1 MSPLAEL
8 LVAELSE
15 RPRHFGELVEAHM
28 QTPWR
33 EFLLAWG
40 EVRAAALGRGGLPTT
55 AKIGIDATIPEGVP
69 RSHYERLRYFAKDA
83 VRLEDY
89 R

>member
-1 MSPLAEL
+1 MSPLAEV
-8 LVAELSE
+8 LVAELAE
-15 RPRHFGELVEAHM
+15 RPRQFGELVEAHM

-40 EVRAAALGRGGLPTT
+40 EVRAADVLGR
-55 AKIGIDATIPEGVP
+55 DDEG
-69 RSHYERLRYFAKDA
+69 RYL
-83 VRLEDY
+83 VRAPAAS

>member
-1 MSPLAEL
+1 MSPLAAS

-40 EVRAAALGRGGLPTT
+40 EVRVADVLGRDDAGRYLVRTT
-55 AKIGIDATIPEGVP
+55 SAK
-69 RSHYERLRYFAKDA
+69 
-83 VRLEDY
+83 
-89 R
+89 

>member
-1 MSPLAEL
+1 VSPLAES

-33 EFLLAWG
+33 EFLLAWS
-40 EVRAAALGRGGLPTT
+40 EVRAADVLGR
-55 AKIGIDATIPEGVP
+55 DDEG
-69 RSHYERLRYFAKDA
+69 RYLIRAA
-83 VRLEDY
+83 AASR
-89 R
+89 